1 MNILLIGAQI
11 TPFESE
17 IFVGG
22 VANNV
27 ARISKGFKV
36 SKNICP
42 TIITSKFPIQ
52 KFENKIIPVS
62 WGNIS
67 IINVKGKYSSFRYG
81 TDFMVK
87 SLIEATKLNSI
98 YNFDIVNGHSGYA
111 PMGLVTIACSKK
123 LNLPSVH
130 TLYCPSTSQNISSFG
145 KNIFTSPFFMK
156 CYLNKLDKIIA
167 VSNNVKTSLLNI
179 GIKNEKISIVPL
191 CVDENLFN
199 QTIKGDK
206 IRQDLISSSDDFLIL
221 FVGNLTWIKG
231 IDILIDAMSTIV
243 PKYPNFKLIVM
254 LGFAYDGIMKGRL
267 LSKIKILNLGNNVK
281 LYSNINNINEYMAAS
296 DVVVLPFINTD
307 GPSDY
312 PLVLLEAMALG
323 KTVIASSIGGIPE
336 VIRHLENGILVSPG
350 NVFELSNYLIK
361 IYNDSNLKNKLGN
374 AAAKDIFNKYSIN
387 RVTKLTEYIYEEIV
401 KK

>member
-1 MNILLIGAQI
+1 
-11 TPFESE
+11 
-17 IFVGG
+17 
-22 VANNV
+22 
-27 ARISKGFKV
+27 
-36 SKNICP
+36 
-42 TIITSKFPIQ
+42 
-52 KFENKIIPVS
+52 
-62 WGNIS
+62 
-67 IINVKGKYSSFRYG
+67 
-81 TDFMVK
+81 
-87 SLIEATKLNSI
+87 
-98 YNFDIVNGHSGYA
+98 
-111 PMGLVTIACSKK
+111 
-123 LNLPSVH
+123 
-130 TLYCPSTSQNISSFG
+130 
-145 KNIFTSPFFMK
+145 MK